1 MTKKTYLRPT
11 TNVVELKSARLVC
24 ASLNSVTSTGL
35 DDDEGLDY
43 DKNGGDQGSAWSRKN
58 DRVWD
63 DCDAIE

>member
-35 DDDEGLDY
+35 DDDDLNY
-43 DKNGGDQGSAWSRKN
+43 DESGGDQGSAWSRKN

-63 DCDAIE
+63 DCDDIE